1 MTQYQLEPGTNKIQR
16 LSAGSNIFEINKKI
30 NGSKASIKWRKVNSK
45 KCNRIGRISS
55 HYYPQ
60 LFIYIV

>member
-1 MTQYQLEPGTNKIQR
+1 M
-16 LSAGSNIFEINKKI
+16 LSALINIFEINKKI

-45 KCNRIGRISS
+45 KCNRKNSLLPFGKISS

-60 LFIYIV
+60 LFIYVV